1 MDQGLNI
8 AVANRVK
15 FLVSVRE
22 GIRKF
27 PLLLRRPALLRLWL
41 ITARRAYIGLGVVL
55 VSMTLL
61 APPAASFL
69 ADTIYPKKL
78 VAAPVFYFVKS
89 YRIVSNPRGDQLY
102 LQLLMGGW
110 AISLAVVAALFLG
123 QIPNAIALGKD
134 RAEFLLAKS
143 ARLSESAPEDSIRFR
158 IMAEDLLVRGS
169 EVTVLG
175 ERIVSTMPIGGLQ
188 SGTTNF
194 IGAHDRYR
202 LDRVTGGGGM
212 GTVYAG
218 YDTVLQRLV
227 AIKQLFRHVVDDV
240 QQLGRF
246 RREGLALAKLNHNH
260 IVPIYDLFDDD
271 HSFWL
276 VMELLTGGSLDERI
290 KEQKKL
296 GVEDSVAITTCIA
309 QALEFAHS
317 KGFVHR
323 DVKPMNVLFSADG
336 TPKLTDFGTVKLERS
351 SFHTHEGV
359 IVGSPGYL
367 SPEQANGASVDNR
380 SDIYSLGIS
389 LYQMLTGKVPFEGDT
404 SSILA
409 QHLTKAPQP
418 PRELNKNIPG
428 KLESVIMVML
438 EKKPEC
444 RYQSIGEFMTALCY
458 AAPVDPAQALG

>member
-1 MDQGLNI
+1 M
-8 AVANRVK
+8 AERVK

-22 GIRKF
+22 GARNF
-27 PLLLRRPALLRLWL
+27 PLLLQKPALLRLWL

-55 VSMTLL
+55 VLMTLA

-69 ADTIYPKKL
+69 ANTIYPEKL
-78 VAAPVFYFVKS
+78 VAEPVFYFVKS
-89 YRIVSNPRGDQLY
+89 YRFVSNPRGDQLY
-102 LQLLMGGW
+102 LQLLMGSW
-110 AISLAVVAALFLG
+110 AIGLAVVAGLFLG

-134 RAEFLLAKS
+134 RAEFLLAKA
-143 ARLSESAPEDSIRFR
+143 ARLSESAPEDSMRSR
-158 IMAEDLLVRGS
+158 LMAENLLVEGG

-175 ERIVSTMPIGGLQ
+175 ERIVSTLPIGGIP
-188 SGTTNF
+188 SGKTNF
-194 IGAHDRYR
+194 IGDHDRYR
-202 LDRVTGGGGM
+202 LDRVAGGGGM

-227 AIKQLFRHVVDDV
+227 AIKQLFRHVVIDV

-260 IVPIYDLFDDD
+260 IVPIYDLFDDAQ
-271 HSFWL
+271 SFWL

-290 KEQKKL
+290 KEQQKL
-296 GVEDSVAITTCIA
+296 SVADSVAITTCIA

-323 DVKPMNVLFSADG
+323 DVKPMNILFSADG
-336 TPKLTDFGTVKLERS
+336 TPKLTDFGAVKLERS
-351 SFHTHEGV
+351 SFHTQEGMV
-359 IVGSPGYL
+359 VGSPGYL
-367 SPEQANGASVDNR
+367 SPEQANGAPVDNR

-389 LYQMLTGKVPFEGDT
+389 LYQMLTGRVPFEGDT

-409 QHLTKAPQP
+409 QHLTKAPRP

-428 KLESVIMVML
+428 QLESVILIML
-438 EKKPEC
+438 EKKPES

-458 AAPVDPAQALG
+458 AAPANPELALG

>member
-1 MDQGLNI
+1 M
-8 AVANRVK
+8 AKRVK

-22 GIRKF
+22 GIRNF

-41 ITARRAYIGLGVVL
+41 TTARRAYIGLGVVL
-55 VSMTLL
+55 VLMTLV

-69 ADTIYPKKL
+69 AETIYPKKL
-78 VAAPVFYFVKS
+78 IASPVFYFVKT
-89 YRIVSNPRGDQLY
+89 YRTVPNPRADQLY
-102 LQLLMGGW
+102 LQLLMGSW
-110 AISLAVVAALFLG
+110 AVGLSFVAALFLG
-123 QIPNAIALGKD
+123 QIPGAIALGKD
-134 RAEFLLAKS
+134 RAEFLLAKA
-143 ARLSESAPEDSIRFR
+143 ARLSESSPEDSMRFR
-158 IMAEDLLVRGS
+158 MMADDLLLKGS

-175 ERIVSTMPIGGLQ
+175 ERIVSTMPIGGIP

-240 QQLGRF
+240 QQLSRF
-246 RREGLALAKLNHNH
+246 RREGLALAKLSHNH
-260 IVPIYDLFDDD
+260 IVPIYDLFDDEQ
-271 HSFWL
+271 SFWL

-290 KEQKKL
+290 KEMQKL
-296 GVEDSVAITTCIA
+296 SVEDSVTITTCIA

-323 DVKPMNVLFSADG
+323 DVKPMNILFSADG
-336 TPKLTDFGTVKLERS
+336 TPKLTDFGAVKLERS
-351 SFHTHEGV
+351 SFHTHEGI

-367 SPEQANGASVDNR
+367 SPEQANGAPVDNR

-404 SSILA
+404 NSILA
-409 QHLTKAPQP
+409 QHLTTTPQP
-418 PRELNKNIPG
+418 PRELNKTIPG

-458 AAPVDPAQALG
+458 AVPVETEQALG